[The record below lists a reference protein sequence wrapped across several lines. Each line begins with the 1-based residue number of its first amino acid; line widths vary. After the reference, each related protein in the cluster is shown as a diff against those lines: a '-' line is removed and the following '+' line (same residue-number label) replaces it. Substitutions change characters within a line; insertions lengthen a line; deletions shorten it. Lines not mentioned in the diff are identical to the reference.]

1 MIKQYRLTIDP
12 EWVRFS
18 FPVDSQKTVLVRCRF
33 SAQGVGT
40 PSPFA
45 RPGSIRRPKPS
56 LLSPQDPRYTE
67 VLDYLRY
74 LTDYYS
80 LNAVFK
86 TDGDEIVRP
95 VALNRRR
102 SRDLAARLVLLRRSE
117 LAVGATLMGGPY
129 PPVAAGVRGENHDPQ
144 LNPAP

>member
-1 MIKQYRLTIDP
+1 VELYRGKVILYSIGAYAQEHPRRQVLGTELAELIKQYRLTIDP

-18 FPVDSQKTVLVRCRF
+18 FPIDSQKTVLVRCQF
-33 SAQGVGT
+33 SAQGVERVVL
-40 PSPFA
+40 
-45 RPGSIRRPKPS
+45 RPAWINPQAQAE

-86 TDGDEIVRP
+86 TDGDEIV
-95 VALNRRR
+95 V
-102 SRDLAARLVLLRRSE
+102 S
-117 LAVGATLMGGPY
+117 
-129 PPVAAGVRGENHDPQ
+129 AAGE
-144 LNPAP
+144 